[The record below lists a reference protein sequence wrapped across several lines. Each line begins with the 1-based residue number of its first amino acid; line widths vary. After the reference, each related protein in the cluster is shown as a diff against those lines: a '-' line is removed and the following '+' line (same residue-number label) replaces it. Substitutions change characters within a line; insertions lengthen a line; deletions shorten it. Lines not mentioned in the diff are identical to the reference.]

1 MNYFEEI
8 DAWLSAV
15 LFGGPEELEPEEVW
29 FERVKKELRDKILQ
43 SYRNGQKAGLKPA
56 KTVPDRQPSQAPKR
70 KFWRGNAR
78 NPERQ

>member
-15 LFGGPEELEPEEVW
+15 LFGGPEELEPEEIW

-43 SYRNGQKAGLKPA
+43 SYRNGQKAGLKPE
-56 KTVPDRQPSQAPKR
+56 KKVSGERPREVPKKR
-70 KFWRGNAR
+70 FWRGNAR
-78 NPERQ
+78 ISA